1 MTCELFPA
9 LTEDDRLLAGA
20 LAERGHEPVVWDWM
34 QPRPDAVDLTVL
46 RSPWNY
52 PEQRARFDTWLAQ
65 AAADGPL
72 FNRPRAVAWNVHKR
86 YLQALERAGVPVV
99 PTEVLARGSEA
110 TLDEVLARRS
120 WGDVVVKPAVGGSSR
135 ATVQLARVGAEQAAA
150 HLRALLAR
158 EDVVVQPFL
167 SAVLSAGELSLVFFA
182 GAFSHAVR
190 KRARPGDWR
199 VQSDFGGTAEPVDP
213 PAQALRAARAAI
225 AAGPDALYARVDL
238 ITDGGEALVI
248 EHELVDC
255 ELFLGTHPP
264 AAGAFAQVIC
274 AHAAR

>member
-1 MTCELFPA
+1 M
-9 LTEDDRLLAGA
+9 
-20 LAERGHEPVVWDWM
+20 
-34 QPRPDAVDLTVL
+34 
-46 RSPWNY
+46 
-52 PEQRARFDTWLAQ
+52 
-65 AAADGPL
+65 
-72 FNRPRAVAWNVHKR
+72 
-86 YLQALERAGVPVV
+86 
-99 PTEVLARGSEA
+99 
-110 TLDEVLARRS
+110 
-120 WGDVVVKPAVGGSSR
+120 
-135 ATVQLARVGAEQAAA
+135 
-150 HLRALLAR
+150 
-158 EDVVVQPFL
+158 
-167 SAVLSAGELSLVFFA
+167 FFA

-264 AAGAFAQVIC
+264 AADAFAQVIC